1 MLRFKGGLPIMQT
14 IPIFTMQFPA
24 LQYHRIIVTGASSG
38 FGRAFAQ
45 TLAPNTTEL
54 LLIART
60 ESTLQELA
68 AELRGQYPA
77 LNVEVIPCDL
87 TDDAALNALIDRLT
101 QLPPAHTLLINN
113 AGCGDYGEFAD
124 GQREVVR
131 RLLRLNMESLTMLS
145 HALIPGMKRH
155 GGDIINIS
163 SLAAMLPIPDF
174 AVYAATKSYVSSL
187 SEALRLELKEHGIRV
202 LAVCPGPVST
212 GFGKAARRPGFT
224 GNMMP
229 GRNAFDTTVETV
241 VRAALKALSKGK
253 ARVFPG
259 LKIRLAAML
268 LNIMPLP
275 VLRMIMGKRP
285 RKVLLEKTLPK

>member
-1 MLRFKGGLPIMQT
+1 MHT
-14 IPIFTMQFPA
+14 IHSLTMQFPA
-24 LQYHRIIVTGASSG
+24 LQYHRIIVTGATSG

-45 TLAPNTTEL
+45 TLAPNTAEL

-60 ESTLQELA
+60 DSALQELA
-68 AELRGQYPA
+68 AELRGQYPS
-77 LNVEVIPCDL
+77 LNVEPIPCDL
-87 TDDAALNALIDRLT
+87 TDDAALNALIERLT
-101 QLPPAHTLLINN
+101 QLPPARTLLINN

-174 AVYAATKSYVSSL
+174 AVYAATKAYVSSL

-241 VRAALKALSKGK
+241 INAALKALSKGK

-259 LKIRLAAML
+259 LKIRLSAML

-275 VLRMIMGKRP
+275 VLRIIMGKRP
-285 RKVLLEKTLPK
+285 RKVLLEKTLPR